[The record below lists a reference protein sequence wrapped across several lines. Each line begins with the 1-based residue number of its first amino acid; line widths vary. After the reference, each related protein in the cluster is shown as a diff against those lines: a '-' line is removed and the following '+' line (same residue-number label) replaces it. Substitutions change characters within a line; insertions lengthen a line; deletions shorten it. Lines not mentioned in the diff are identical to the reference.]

1 MTRTHD
7 HHGADGPSTPGR
19 SRRQEPTIDDVASQA
34 GVSVATV
41 SRALRGLPN
50 VAPATRARVLEVAS
64 RLSYRPD
71 PNAARL
77 AAGRTTT
84 VGMAVPF
91 VHRWYFAQVIGGVEG
106 VLAPAGYDLM
116 LYAIDGEDARRR
128 FLAEAMPFRKRVD
141 GLIVVDL
148 LVSEDETA
156 ELAGT
161 GVHLVT
167 IGRRSDRYPSVTI
180 DNEAGATA
188 AVEHLVGLGHR
199 RIGYVGDSD
208 EHPLG
213 FAVPELRRD
222 AYRRTLDRHG
232 APVRREW
239 EVAGGFT
246 IAGGAEAGH
255 RLLTLDHRPTAVFAA
270 SDEMAM
276 GVLVAARDLGL
287 RIPEDLS
294 VVGFDD
300 HDAALPLGLTTVR
313 QPAFAEGATAAGF
326 LLDEMTGQPDL
337 PGGWLAPV
345 ELVVRDTTAPPVAG

>member
-1 MTRTHD
+1 MTRTD
-7 HHGADGPSTPGR
+7 DPRGSGGLELPGR
-19 SRRQEPTIDDVASQA
+19 ARRQQPTIDDVATEA

-50 VAPATRARVLEVAS
+50 VAPATRARVLEAAA

-148 LVSEDETA
+148 HVSERETD
-156 ELAGT
+156 ELART

-167 IGRRSDRYPSVTI
+167 VGRRTERFPSVTI
-180 DNEAGATA
+180 DNRAGATA

-199 RIGYVGDSD
+199 RIAYVGDTD

-222 AYRRTLDRHG
+222 AYRLALGRHG
-232 APVRREW
+232 LEVRPDW
-239 EVAGGFT
+239 EVPGGFT
-246 IAGGAEAGH
+246 IDGGVEAGR
-255 RLLTLDHRPTAVFAA
+255 RLLAATPRPTAVFTA

-276 GVLVAARDLGL
+276 GVLIAARELGV
-287 RIPEDLS
+287 RVPDEVS

-300 HDAALPLGLTTVR
+300 HDAARPLGLTTVR
-313 QPAFAEGATAAGF
+313 QPAFAEGAAAAGL
-326 LLDEMTGQPDL
+326 LLDEMAGHGTS
-337 PGGWLAPV
+337 PGRWEAPV
-345 ELVVRDTTAPPVAG
+345 ELVVRDTTAPPASA